1 MDKKKKFN
9 QKNDNP
15 VSKTNMV
22 FNKSFG
28 QHILINQ
35 QILTN
40 IVDKSAIRSTDIVLE
55 IGPGTGNLTHLLL
68 QKAKK
73 VIAVEIDPRMIA
85 ELTKRFKYSE
95 YSHKFELLQG
105 ALFYPYFFP
114 ITFRILFIIFLLFCN
129 ILHLFID
136 ILLNHASQFFCL
148 LFKI

>member
-1 MDKKKKFN
+1 MDRKKKFN

-15 VSKTNMV
+15 VSNTNMV
-22 FNKSFG
+22 FNKAFG

-40 IVDKSAIRSTDIVLE
+40 IIDKSAIKSTDIVLE

-68 QKAKK
+68 KKAKK
-73 VIAVEIDPRMIA
+73 VIAIEIDPRMIA

-105 ALFYPYFFP
+105 FSLSINIFALFTFSNYFIFSNYLMVFY
-114 ITFRILFIIFLLFCN
+114 IQNYNII
-129 ILHLFID
+129 
-136 ILLNHASQFFCL
+136 
-148 LFKI
+148 

>member
-1 MDKKKKFN
+1 MDKKKNFN
-9 QKNDNP
+9 KKNDNP

-22 FNKSFG
+22 FNKAFG

-73 VIAVEIDPRMIA
+73 VIAVEIDPRMIS

-105 ALFYPYFFP
+105 SDYP
-114 ITFRILFIIFLLFCN
+114 ILFFQIF
-129 ILHLFID
+129 
-136 ILLNHASQFFCL
+136 
-148 LFKI
+148 